1 MTDKPMI
8 VSVSTQLPPSNL
20 SANEIMQR
28 LQEMLNPIIALHRLD
43 RSETEE
49 KLLTD
54 FVQLKRDVWGSCFA
68 PSRGL
73 MNDMLSR
80 KW

>member
-8 VSVSTQLPPSNL
+8 VSVSTQLPLANM

-28 LQEMLNPIIALHRLD
+28 LQEMLNPIIAQHPLD
-43 RSETEE
+43 RSHKED
-49 KLLTD
+49 KLLDD
-54 FVQLKRDVWGSCFA
+54 FLQLKRDVWGPCDA
-68 PSRGL
+68 PSGGM